1 MRGPRWNFASCC
13 VVVVFV
19 VVFVDFRRVHCVYGY
34 LRKTYVCVCI

>member
-13 VVVVFV
+13 VVVAVFV
-19 VVFVDFRRVHCVYGY
+19 VVFVDFIHCVYGY

>member
-13 VVVVFV
+13 VVVV
-19 VVFVDFRRVHCVYGY
+19 VVFVVVHCVYGY